1 MAHNQSAKRRI
12 LKEPGGVLVLL
23 LDLPD
28 TEIESTITRFL
39 DDANI
44 NSVTVLALPRQ
55 KNHVALADEVW
66 WLERLG
72 PFGLIAMLR
81 RISWRRFEAVYQPHQ
96 AANRSGYSWLR
107 FSFCPD
113 LCGTIHLILLDF
125 LVRSPKHSNI
135 FAETSEE
142 IER

>member
-12 LKEPGGVLVLL
+12 PKEPGGVLVIL

-44 NSVTVLALPRQ
+44 NSVTVLAFPRQ

-107 FSFCPD
+107 FFVLPRPMW
-113 LCGTIHLILLDF
+113 H
-125 LVRSPKHSNI
+125 N
-135 FAETSEE
+135 TSYPA
-142 IER
+142 

>member
-12 LKEPGGVLVLL
+12 PKEPGGVLVIL

-28 TEIESTITRFL
+28 AEIEATLTRFL

-72 PFGLIAMLR
+72 LLGLIAMLR

-96 AANRSGYSWLR
+96 AASRSGYSWLR
-107 FSFCPD
+107 FFVLPRP
-113 LCGTIHLILLDF
+113 IWH
-125 LVRSPKHSNI
+125 N
-135 FAETSEE
+135 TSYPA
-142 IER
+142 

>member
-1 MAHNQSAKRRI
+1 M
-12 LKEPGGVLVLL
+12 L

-28 TEIESTITRFL
+28 TEIEPTITRFL

-44 NSVTVLALPRQ
+44 NSVTVLAFPRQ

-81 RISWRRFEAVYQPHQ
+81 RISWRGLKPFT
-96 AANRSGYSWLR
+96 NRIKR
-107 FSFCPD
+107 
-113 LCGTIHLILLDF
+113 
-125 LVRSPKHSNI
+125 
-135 FAETSEE
+135 
-142 IER
+142 